1 MKNKIGQYGLN
12 TFYSI
17 VSIVTFYYMCCLV
30 LPLIHVNND
39 YLKKNKGIAI
49 YITNNAGKSNIIIP
63 VKNKLANWEENFNA
77 KDFDSI
83 QPKQIWLCFGFDEE
97 DAYMQNDSSFLSY
110 LFLLPQYCG
119 FGQSIIHVNYIN
131 DSSLNKSKTLKIY
144 LGTEQYLKLCN
155 FIKESFETNQSDS
168 LKPIVKLAH
177 FKNEVIFEA
186 KQEFS
191 FIYTSNTWTNNALI
205 SFGYKTGIWTAL
217 ESGIREQF

>member
-12 TFYSI
+12 SFYSI
-17 VSIVTFYYMCCLV
+17 ISIVTFYYMCCLV

-39 YLKKNKGIAI
+39 YLKKNKGTAI
-49 YITNNAGKSNIIIP
+49 YITNIAGKSNIIMP
-63 VKNKLANWEENFNA
+63 VKNKITNWEEHFSLI
-77 KDFDSI
+77 KFDSI
-83 QPKQIWLCFGFDEE
+83 QPNQKWLCIGFDEE
-97 DAYMQNDSSFLSY
+97 DAYMQNNSSFLSY

-119 FGQSIIHVNYIN
+119 FGQSIIHVNYLN
-131 DSSLNKSKTLKIY
+131 DSAINNRKLLKIY

-191 FIYTSNTWTNNALI
+191 IIYTSNTWTNSALM

-217 ESGIREQF
+217 EIGIRE

>member
-39 YLKKNKGIAI
+39 YLKKNKGTAI
-49 YITNNAGKSNIIIP
+49 YITNIAGKSNIIVP
-63 VKNKLANWEENFNA
+63 LKNKITNWEEHFSLI
-77 KDFDSI
+77 KFDSI
-83 QPKQIWLCFGFDEE
+83 QPNQKWLCLGFDEE
-97 DAYMQNDSSFLSY
+97 DAYLENDSSFLSY

-119 FGQSIIHVNYIN
+119 FGQSIIHVNYLN
-131 DSSLNKSKTLKIY
+131 DSAINKRKSLKIFI
-144 LGTEQYLKLCN
+144 GTEQYLKLCN
-155 FIKESFETNQSDS
+155 FIIESFETNQSDS

-191 FIYTSNTWTNNALI
+191 FIYTSNTWTNSALK

-217 ESGIREQF
+217 EIGIRE

>member
-39 YLKKNKGIAI
+39 YLKKNKGTAI
-49 YITNNAGKSNIIIP
+49 YITNIAGKSNIIVP
-63 VKNKLANWEENFNA
+63 LKNKITNWEEHFSLI
-77 KDFDSI
+77 KFDSI
-83 QPKQIWLCFGFDEE
+83 QPNQKWLCFGFDEE
-97 DAYMQNDSSFLSY
+97 DAYLENDSSFLSY

-119 FGQSIIHVNYIN
+119 FGQSIIHVNYLN
-131 DSSLNKSKTLKIY
+131 DSAINKRKSLKIF

-155 FIKESFETNQSDS
+155 FIIESFETNQSDS

-186 KQEFS
+186 KHEFS
-191 FIYTSNTWTNNALI
+191 FIYTSNTWTNSALK

-217 ESGIREQF
+217 EIGIRE

>member
-17 VSIVTFYYMCCLV
+17 LSIATFYYMCCLV

-49 YITNNAGKSNIIIP
+49 YITNISGKSNIIMP
-63 VKNKLANWEENFNA
+63 VKNKFTNWEEHFNA
-77 KDFDSI
+77 IKFDSI
-83 QPKQIWLCFGFDEE
+83 QPNQKWLCFAFDEE
-97 DAYMQNDSSFLSY
+97 DAYIENDSSYISY
-110 LFLLPQYCG
+110 LLLLPQYCG
-119 FGQSIIHVNYIN
+119 FGQPIIHVNYLN
-131 DSSLNKSKTLKIY
+131 DSAINKRKSLKIY

-155 FIKESFETNQSDS
+155 FIKESFETNQTDS
-168 LKPIVKLAH
+168 LKQIVKLAH

-191 FIYTSNTWTNNALI
+191 FIYTSNIWTNNALK

-217 ESGIREQF
+217 EGGIRE

>member
-17 VSIVTFYYMCCLV
+17 LSIATFYYMCCLV

-49 YITNNAGKSNIIIP
+49 YITNFSGKSNIIMP
-63 VKNKLANWEENFNA
+63 VKNKFTNWEEHFNSI
-77 KDFDSI
+77 KFDSI
-83 QPKQIWLCFGFDEE
+83 QPNQKWLCFGFDEE
-97 DAYMQNDSSFLSY
+97 DAYIENDSSFLSY

-119 FGQSIIHVNYIN
+119 FGQSIIHVNYLNESAIN
-131 DSSLNKSKTLKIY
+131 KRKSLKIY

-168 LKPIVKLAH
+168 LKPIIKLANY
-177 FKNEVIFEA
+177 KNEMIFEA

-191 FIYTSNTWTNNALI
+191 FIYTSNTWTNSALK

-217 ESGIREQF
+217 EVGVKE

>member
-17 VSIVTFYYMCCLV
+17 ISIVTFYYMCCLV

-39 YLKKNKGIAI
+39 YLKKNKGTAI
-49 YITNNAGKSNIIIP
+49 YITNIAGKSNIIVP
-63 VKNKLANWEENFNA
+63 LKNKITNWEEHFSLI
-77 KDFDSI
+77 KFDSI
-83 QPKQIWLCFGFDEE
+83 QPNQKWLCLGFDEE
-97 DAYMQNDSSFLSY
+97 DAYLENDSSFLSY

-119 FGQSIIHVNYIN
+119 FGQSIIHVNYLN
-131 DSSLNKSKTLKIY
+131 DSAINKRKSLKIF

-155 FIKESFETNQSDS
+155 FIIESFETNQSDS

-191 FIYTSNTWTNNALI
+191 FIYTSNTWTNSALK

-217 ESGIREQF
+217 EIGIRE

>member
-12 TFYSI
+12 TIYSI
-17 VSIVTFYYMCCLV
+17 ISIATFYYMCCLV

-49 YITNNAGKSNIIIP
+49 YITNNEGKCNIIIP
-63 VKNKLANWEENFNA
+63 VKNKLTNWEDQFNSI
-77 KDFDSI
+77 KFDSI
-83 QPKQIWLCFGFDEE
+83 QPNQKWLCFGFDEE
-97 DAYMQNDSSFLSY
+97 DAYLENDSSYLSY
-110 LFLLPQYCG
+110 LFLFPEYCG
-119 FGQSIIHVNYIN
+119 FGQSIIHVNHIN
-131 DSSLNKSKTLKIY
+131 DSLLNKSKTLKIY
-144 LGTEQYLKLCN
+144 LGTEQYLQLCN
-155 FIKESFETNQSDS
+155 FIKESFETNESDS

-177 FKNEVIFEA
+177 FNNEVIFEA

-191 FIYTSNTWTNNALI
+191 FIYTSNTWTNNALK

>member
-17 VSIVTFYYMCCLV
+17 ISIATFYYMCCLV
-30 LPLIHVNND
+30 LPLIRVNND
-39 YLKKNKGIAI
+39 YLKKNKGTAI
-49 YITNNAGKSNIIIP
+49 YITNIAGKSNIIVP
-63 VKNKLANWEENFNA
+63 VKNKITNWEEQFSA
-77 KDFDSI
+77 IIFDSI
-83 QPKQIWLCFGFDEE
+83 QPNQKWLCFGFDEE
-97 DAYMQNDSSFLSY
+97 DAYFKNDSNYLSY

-119 FGQSIIHVNYIN
+119 FGQSIIHVNYLN
-131 DSSLNKSKTLKIY
+131 DSALNKKNSLKIY

-155 FIKESFETNQSDS
+155 YIKESFETNQSDS
-168 LKPIVKLAH
+168 SKQIVIRAH

-191 FIYTSNTWTNNALI
+191 FIYTSNTWTNNALK

-217 ESGIREQF
+217 ESGIREQY

>member
-12 TFYSI
+12 TVYSI
-17 VSIVTFYYMCCLV
+17 ISITTFYYMCCLV

-191 FIYTSNTWTNNALI
+191 FIYTSNTWTNNALK

>member
-12 TFYSI
+12 TFYSLI
-17 VSIVTFYYMCCLV
+17 SIATFYYMCCLV

-39 YLKKNKGIAI
+39 YLKKNKGTAI
-49 YITNNAGKSNIIIP
+49 YVTNIAGKSNIIMP
-63 VKNKLANWEENFNA
+63 VKNKLFNWEEHFNTL
-77 KDFDSI
+77 KFDSI
-83 QPKQIWLCFGFDEE
+83 QPNQKWLSFGFDEE
-97 DAYMQNDSSFLSY
+97 DAYIDNDLSY
-110 LFLLPQYCG
+110 ISYLLLLPQYCG
-119 FGQSIIHVNYIN
+119 FGQPIIHVNYLN
-131 DSSLNKSKTLKIY
+131 DSAINKRKSLKIY

-155 FIKESFETNQSDS
+155 FIKESFECNESDS

-191 FIYTSNTWTNNALI
+191 FIYTSNTWTNSALK

-217 ESGIREQF
+217 EVGVKE

>member
-1 MKNKIGQYGLN
+1 MKKKIGQYGLN
-12 TFYSI
+12 SFYSI

-39 YLKKNKGIAI
+39 YLKKNKGTAI
-49 YITNNAGKSNIIIP
+49 YITNISGKSNIILP
-63 VKNKLANWEENFNA
+63 VKNKITNWEEHFSLI
-77 KDFDSI
+77 KFDSI
-83 QPKQIWLCFGFDEE
+83 QPNQKWLCLGFDEE
-97 DAYMQNDSSFLSY
+97 DAYLENDSSYLSY
-110 LFLLPQYCG
+110 LFILPQYCG
-119 FGQSIIHVNYIN
+119 FGQSIIHLNYLN
-131 DSSLNKSKTLKIY
+131 DSAINKRKSLKIY

-168 LKPIVKLAH
+168 LKPIVKLTH

-191 FIYTSNTWTNNALI
+191 FIYTSNTWTNSALK

-217 ESGIREQF
+217 EIGIRE